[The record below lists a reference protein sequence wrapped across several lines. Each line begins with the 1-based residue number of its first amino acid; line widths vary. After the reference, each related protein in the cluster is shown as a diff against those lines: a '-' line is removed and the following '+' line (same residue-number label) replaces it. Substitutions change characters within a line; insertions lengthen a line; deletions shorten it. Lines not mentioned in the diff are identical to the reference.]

1 MKENVESSAA
11 GLENQGD
18 APTTDRQRGQPAS
31 QEGLDPGDNRFE
43 KVLSK
48 MIEKEVTRRF
58 QSAKDKRWAAL
69 EKKYGD
75 LSELSEQARDLISRL
90 AGETDAPAP
99 DGEERSFENRINSLA
114 GLPGIREN
122 EDAQALILRNQQ
134 AGDMEEYAGL
144 VEALLRLALGGGG
157 AETASPPATPATVV
171 IPGGSDSPGDLEQAY
186 RRRRNQLRPG
196 DVNALTAL
204 KREFRQKGLDVF

>member
-1 MKENVESSAA
+1 MTENVESSAA
-11 GLENQGD
+11 GLQPQGD
-18 APTTDRQRGQPAS
+18 TPTTDRQRGQPTS
-31 QEGLDPGDNRFE
+31 PEGLDPEDSHFE
-43 KVLSK
+43 KVLSA
-48 MIEKEVTRRF
+48 MIEKEVAWRF

-69 EKKYGD
+69 EKKYGG

-90 AGETDAPAP
+90 ARESGSPAP
-99 DGEERSFENRINSLA
+99 DGEARFENRIHSLA

-122 EDAQALILRNQQ
+122 EDAQALILRSQG
-134 AGDMEEYAGL
+134 AEDLEEYAGL
-144 VEALLRLALGGGG
+144 VEGLLRLALGGEGG
-157 AETASPPATPATVV
+157 ETASPPATPATAV

-186 RRRRNQLRPG
+186 RRRRNRLRPG